1 MLYRGHQMIQPR
13 TQHLFRFE
21 GTVTGIREL
30 AEQVMQLDHNSEA
43 IVNLKNSNIDLI
55 GESRLWTIYFFKKNL
70 KKLKIKKN

>member
-1 MLYRGHQMIQPR
+1 MIQPR

-21 GTVTGIREL
+21 GTVMGIREL

-55 GESRLWTIYFFKKNL
+55 GESRLWTIYFLKKNL
-70 KKLKIKKN
+70 KKLKIKKIENKKKDP